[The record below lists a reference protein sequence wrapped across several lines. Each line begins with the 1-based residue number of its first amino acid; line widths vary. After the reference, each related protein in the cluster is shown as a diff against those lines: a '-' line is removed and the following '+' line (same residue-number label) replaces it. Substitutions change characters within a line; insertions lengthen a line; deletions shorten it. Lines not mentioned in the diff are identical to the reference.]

1 LKNTETRRVAAFAAG
16 ALVTAL
22 ATSSRA
28 EPPGKTPPDESM
40 VVNAPLDLAIT
51 LGAAGAWLVTQLSA
65 PGLAP
70 KACRWCD
77 RAEDGTDTLNGFDAS
92 VRSAWR
98 WNDTSSANTL
108 SGVFSFGLA
117 PLAGFGVG
125 ALVAWHDDRL
135 DELPADALVVA
146 ESAMIA
152 MNVNQL
158 VKFVAA
164 RQRPDVHARTPAERI
179 AQQSPE
185 DNLSFFSGHATLA
198 FSLATSAGTVASM
211 RHHRLAPLMWTA
223 GLLLAATGGYLRI
236 AADRHYA
243 TDVITGAVVGSAVGF
258 SVPYFAH
265 RPASASTCVTFAP
278 VERGATLVFSGR
290 F

>member
-1 LKNTETRRVAAFAAG
+1 
-16 ALVTAL
+16 
-22 ATSSRA
+22 
-28 EPPGKTPPDESM
+28 
-40 VVNAPLDLAIT
+40 
-51 LGAAGAWLVTQLSA
+51 
-65 PGLAP
+65 
-70 KACRWCD
+70 
-77 RAEDGTDTLNGFDAS
+77 
-92 VRSAWR
+92 
-98 WNDTSSANTL
+98 
-108 SGVFSFGLA
+108 
-117 PLAGFGVG
+117 VG

-164 RQRPDVHARTPAERI
+164 RQRPDVHARTPGDRI

-278 VERGATLVFSGR
+278 VERGATLVFSGM